1 MAKQGWVYVLGVV
14 DCHWAVFV
22 EVMKIKVLQNELFDL
37 QDFKYKEFHQKLI
50 PTVDK
55 DKVIGIRT
63 PVLRKF
69 AKEFG
74 KREEAEGFLKNLP
87 HKYYEEDN
95 LHAFLLEEIKEYD
108 VLIKEL
114 NKFLPFVDNWA
125 TCDMMRPKILKN
137 HKTELIKD
145 IDRWLNSKDTYT
157 IRFVVNCLMLYY
169 LDEDFK
175 PEYLEKVTKIKSNEY
190 YINMVRA
197 WYFATA
203 LAKQYDKTVKI
214 LENNTLDKWTH
225 NKTIQKAVESYRI
238 TNEKKEYLRKLKR

>member
-1 MAKQGWVYVLGVV
+1 
-14 DCHWAVFV
+14 
-22 EVMKIKVLQNELFDL
+22 MKTDLQKELFDF
-37 QDFKYKEFHQKLI
+37 QDLEYKEFHQRLM
-50 PTVDK
+50 PTVSP

-69 AKEFG
+69 VKEFG
-74 KREEAEGFLKNLP
+74 KREEAESFLKNLP

-95 LHAFLLEEIKEYD
+95 LHAFLLEQIKDYD

-125 TCDMMRPKILKN
+125 TCDMMRPKILKD
-137 HKTELIKD
+137 HKEELLENIKK
-145 IDRWLNSKDTYT
+145 WLSSKDTYT
-157 IRFVVNCLMLYY
+157 IRFAVNCLMNYY
-169 LDEDFK
+169 LEEDFK
-175 PEYLEKVTKIKSNEY
+175 PEYLLWVKNIESEEY

-203 LAKQYDKTVKI
+203 LAKQYDATVKI
-214 LENNTLDKWTH
+214 LENNILDKWTH

-238 TNEKKEYLRKLKR
+238 TKVQKTYLKTLKR

>member
-1 MAKQGWVYVLGVV
+1 MLEK
-14 DCHWAVFV
+14 
-22 EVMKIKVLQNELFDL
+22 ELFEL
-37 QDFKYKEFHQKLI
+37 QDLKYKEFHQKLM
-50 PTVDK
+50 PTVNP

-69 AKEFG
+69 SKEFG

-95 LHAFLLEEIKEYD
+95 LHAFLLEQTKDYD
-108 VLIKEL
+108 ILIKEL

-137 HKTELIKD
+137 HREELLEDIK
-145 IDRWLNSKDTYT
+145 RWLNSKDTYA
-157 IRFVVNCLMLYY
+157 IRFAVNCLMNYY
-169 LDEDFK
+169 LEDEFK
-175 PEYLEKVTKIKSNEY
+175 PEYLLLVKNIESEEY

-203 LAKQYDKTVKI
+203 LAKQYDATIKV
-214 LENNTLDKWTH
+214 LENKVLDKWTH
-225 NKTIQKAVESYRI
+225 NKTIQKAVKSYRI
-238 TNEKKEYLRKLKR
+238 TKEQKEYLRTLKR

>member
-1 MAKQGWVYVLGVV
+1 
-14 DCHWAVFV
+14 
-22 EVMKIKVLQNELFDL
+22 MKMLEKELFEL
-37 QDFKYKEFHQKLI
+37 QDIKYKEFHQKLM
-50 PTVDK
+50 PTVNP

-69 AKEFG
+69 AKEFS
-74 KREEAEGFLKNLP
+74 KRGEAESFIKNLP

-95 LHAFLLEEIKEYD
+95 LHAFLLEEIKDYEE
-108 VLIKEL
+108 LIKEL
-114 NKFLPFVDNWA
+114 NNFLPFVDNWA

-137 HKTELIKD
+137 HKKELIKD
-145 IDRWLNSKDTYT
+145 IDRWLNSKDAYA
-157 IRFVVNCLMLYY
+157 IRFAVNCLMTYY

-175 PEYLEKVTKIKSNEY
+175 SEYLEKVAKIESDEY

-203 LAKQYDKTVKI
+203 LAKQYDATIKI
-214 LENNTLDKWTH
+214 LEDNVLDKWTH

-238 TNEKKEYLRKLKR
+238 TNEQKAVLKKLKIK

>member
-1 MAKQGWVYVLGVV
+1 
-14 DCHWAVFV
+14 
-22 EVMKIKVLQNELFDL
+22 MKTSLQIELFSL
-37 QDFKYKEFHQKLI
+37 QDLKYKEFHQKLM
-50 PTVDK
+50 PTVNP

-69 AKEFG
+69 AKEFS

-95 LHAFLLEEIKEYD
+95 LHAFLLEEIRDYET
-108 VLIKEL
+108 LIEEL

-137 HKTELIKD
+137 HKTELLEDIK
-145 IDRWLNSKDTYT
+145 RWLNSKDIYT
-157 IRFVVNCLMLYY
+157 IRFAVNCLMLYY
-169 LDEDFK
+169 LEEDFK
-175 PEYLEKVTKIKSNEY
+175 PEYLQWVKNIESQEY

-203 LAKQYDKTVKI
+203 LAKQYDETVKI
-214 LENNTLDKWTH
+214 LENNALNKWTH
-225 NKTIQKAVESYRI
+225 NKTIQKANESYRI
-238 TNEKKEYLRKLKR
+238 TKEQKEYLRTLKR

>member
-1 MAKQGWVYVLGVV
+1 
-14 DCHWAVFV
+14 
-22 EVMKIKVLQNELFDL
+22 MKTDLQKELFAL
-37 QDFKYKEFHQKLI
+37 QDLKYKEFHQKLM
-50 PTVDK
+50 PTVNP

-69 AKEFG
+69 AKGFG
-74 KREEAEGFLKNLP
+74 KRAEAEEFMKNLP

-125 TCDMMRPKILKN
+125 TCDMMRPKILNN